1 MGHTRLGELEATLP
15 WRRVIGLIT
24 SGADVA
30 AIAAATSEAAEHSLF
45 LAGRDPVPRHVFYLL
60 AQVPLAARAD
70 NFPTS
75 LRPLGILLHG
85 PVTLASLCGGFVEA
99 VDRLALPAKH
109 RSDLGEIATLSA
121 VESLSAIVGRE
132 TTDLFEGTDSEAEVG
147 AALGRL
153 ATPKHFGILA
163 HDFFARLTRRHLDYY
178 LSRELPKHVG
188 LTERFHSVRE
198 HIAFEEALDLHC
210 REAAEITREFSGGW
224 FSRGV
229 YERTLDPASAGAAI
243 EFAFEKIRSELQVRR
258 QVHA

>member
-1 MGHTRLGELEATLP
+1 MGHSRIGELEATLP

-24 SGADVA
+24 GGADVA
-30 AIAAATSEAAEHSLF
+30 VIAAATSEAAEHSLF

-75 LRPLGILLHG
+75 LRPLGILLDG
-85 PVTLASLCGGFVEA
+85 PITLAALCSGFIEA
-99 VDRLALPAKH
+99 IDRLALRAKD
-109 RSDLGEIATLSA
+109 RTDLGEIAALSA

-132 TTDLFEGTDSEAEVG
+132 TTDLFEGTDSEAQIR

-153 ATPKHFGILA
+153 ATAKQFGVLA

-178 LSRELPKHVG
+178 LSRELSRHVG
-188 LTERFHSVRE
+188 VNERFRSVRE
-198 HIAFEEALDLHC
+198 HIAFEHALDRHC
-210 REAAEITREFSGGW
+210 REAAEITREFSSGW

-229 YERTLDPASAGAAI
+229 HEGGIDPPSAGNAI
-243 EFAFEKIRSELQVRR
+243 AFAFEKIRSELTVRR
-258 QVHA
+258 QAHA